1 MSVVVG
7 IDLGTTNS
15 VISCVKRGKVETI
28 LLDGKNTFPSVVS
41 ISNGKIIT
49 GYPAKAKLVMDPSNT
64 VGSTKRDMGRDIT
77 YIIGKQKMTPQ
88 DIACE
93 ILKAIK
99 EKAEFTLG
107 EKITDA
113 VITTPAYFTSEQRKA
128 TRNAARKAG
137 FNVLRLMAEPTAAA
151 VSYGINQNKDQ
162 IVMVYDLG
170 GGTFDI
176 SIMKVKGNK
185 FEAIALDG
193 DSKLG
198 GDDFD
203 SKICSIIYKRIKE
216 DTGIDIENGKERE
229 CMIAKQKIKEAA
241 ENGKIELSSK
251 ENISIII
258 PSILRDYHLDF
269 ELSRDEYYNLIRPL
283 IDKTVEKVK
292 SALKEANMTSEDI
305 DRLILVGGATKT
317 PIIREVLKAEIRDP
331 FTAPNVDEIVS
342 NGAAILALSLS
353 NSIASEESSAIKDI
367 FKEDLIL
374 DEKVNFSYGIAL
386 FNDETNVLELCPVVC
401 KNTLIPCRA
410 GIVAYTVDEYQKVVA
425 FRVFRGEHKDL
436 KKDEE
441 IGQLK
446 ISITKP
452 QKEEVAVGAIFEM
465 DDDNIIHFTGVE
477 LMENDYTIPIIHKA
491 LENNGEL
498 DLNMTEKLTRS
509 EKIVYKKIDIKA
521 K

>member
-1 MSVVVG
+1 MSAVVG

-49 GYPAKAKLVMDPSNT
+49 GYPAKAKLIMDPSNT
-64 VGSTKRDMGRDIT
+64 VGSTKRDMGKDIT

-107 EKITDA
+107 EEITQA

-128 TRNAARKAG
+128 TKNAARKAG
-137 FNVLRLMAEPTAAA
+137 FNVLRLMAEPSAAA

-162 IVMVYDLG
+162 IIMVYDLG
-170 GGTFDI
+170 GGTFDV
-176 SIMKVKGNK
+176 SIMKIRGNK
-185 FEAIALDG
+185 FEAIAIDG
-193 DSKLG
+193 DSRLG

-203 SKICSIIYKRIKE
+203 EKICSVLYKRIKE
-216 DTGIDIENGKERE
+216 DTKIDIEAGKERE
-229 CMIAKQKIKEAA
+229 HMAARQKIKEAA
-241 ENGKIELSSK
+241 ENAKIELSSK
-251 ENISIII
+251 ENTSVII
-258 PSILRDYHLDF
+258 PNILRDYHLDF
-269 ELSRDEYYNLIRPL
+269 ELTRDEYYDLIKPL
-283 IDKTVEKVK
+283 IDKTIEKVK
-292 SALKEANMTSEDI
+292 SVLKDANMTPEDI

-317 PIIREVLKAEIRDP
+317 PIIREILKKEVRDP
-331 FTAPNVDEIVS
+331 FTAPNVDEVVS

-353 NSIASEESSAIKDI
+353 NSIASEESSTITDI
-367 FKEDLIL
+367 FKEEFVL
-374 DEKVNFSYGIAL
+374 DEKVNFSYGVAL
-386 FNDETNVLELCPVVC
+386 LNSQNVLEFCPVVH
-401 KNTLIPCRA
+401 KNTLLPCQA
-410 GIVAYTVDEYQKVVA
+410 GLIAYTVDEYQKVVT
-425 FRVFRGEHKDL
+425 FRVFRGEHKEL
-436 KKDEE
+436 EKDEE

-452 QKEEVAVGAIFEM
+452 EKEEVAVGAIFEM

-477 LMENDYTIPIIHKA
+477 LMENSYTMPIIRSA
-491 LENNGEL
+491 YENDGQL
-498 DLNMTEKLTRS
+498 DLNLVEELIRS
-509 EKIVYKKIDIKA
+509 EKIKSKKIDIKA
-521 K
+521 KS